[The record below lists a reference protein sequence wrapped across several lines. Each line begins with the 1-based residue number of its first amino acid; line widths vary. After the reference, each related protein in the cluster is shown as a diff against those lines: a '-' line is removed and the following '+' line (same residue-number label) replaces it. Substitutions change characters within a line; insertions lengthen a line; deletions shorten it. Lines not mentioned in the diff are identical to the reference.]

1 MGWIFVL
8 GGGLILGLVIARW
21 WLLLVPVVAFFILD
35 AVSPVAPDDDVTG
48 IGRAV
53 VFIGFLLAL
62 GVGVGAGKLI
72 RRSFDGTHDRRESD
86 EKESKFHMI
95 SPS

>member
-1 MGWIFVL
+1 MGWILVL
-8 GGGLILGLVIARW
+8 GAGVVVGLAIARW
-21 WLLLVPVVAFFILD
+21 WLLPVPVAAYFILD

-62 GVGVGAGKLI
+62 GVGIGVGKLI
-72 RRSFDGTHDRRESD
+72 RRIDGPHERRDSD
-86 EKESKFHMI
+86 EEI
-95 SPS
+95 SN

>member
-1 MGWIFVL
+1 MGWLVVL
-8 GGGLILGLVIARW
+8 GAGVVVGLLIARW
-21 WLLLVPVVAFFILD
+21 WLLPLPVVAYFILD

-62 GVGVGAGKLI
+62 GVGIGAGKLI
-72 RRSFDGTHDRRESD
+72 RGIGGTHDRRESG
-86 EKESKFHMI
+86 
-95 SPS
+95 

>member
-1 MGWIFVL
+1 MGWILVL
-8 GGGLILGLVIARW
+8 GAGVVVGLVIARW
-21 WLLLVPVVAFFILD
+21 WLLPVPVVAYFILD

-62 GVGVGAGKLI
+62 GVGIGAGKLI
-72 RRSFDGTHDRRESD
+72 RRIDGTHDRRERD
-86 EKESKFHMI
+86 EEI
-95 SPS
+95 SN

>member
-1 MGWIFVL
+1 MGWILVL
-8 GGGLILGLVIARW
+8 GAGVIVGLGIARW
-21 WLLLVPVVAFFILD
+21 WLLPLPIVAYFILD

-62 GVGVGAGKLI
+62 VIGIGAGKLI
-72 RRSFDGTHDRRESD
+72 RGIGGTHDRRESN
-86 EKESKFHMI
+86 
-95 SPS
+95 